1 MNVDRLVYI
10 LDQRLID
17 FAKLG
22 NIVIEYISCSITN
35 NFVVKG
41 NMSIKYVRFNYTI
54 FNMFRAIYKQTFIF
68 TKIAMLKN
76 PKSFRNQALSPNN

>member
-41 NMSIKYVRFNYTI
+41 NMSIKYVKLFESRFNYTI
-54 FNMFRAIYKQTFIF
+54 FNFFRAIHKQTFIF
-68 TKIAMLKN
+68 T
-76 PKSFRNQALSPNN
+76 F